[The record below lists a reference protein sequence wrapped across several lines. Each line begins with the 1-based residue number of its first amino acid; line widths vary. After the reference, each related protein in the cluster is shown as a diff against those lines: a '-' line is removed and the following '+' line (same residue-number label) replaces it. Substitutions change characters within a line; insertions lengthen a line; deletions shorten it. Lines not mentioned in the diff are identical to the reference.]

1 MYERVKRLYLDGSL
15 TESGLDRAV
24 MLKWITE
31 AQKAEIISGREDG
44 SE

>member
-15 TESGLDRAV
+15 TEAGLDRAV
-24 MLKWITE
+24 RLKWITE
-31 AQKAEIISGREDG
+31 EQKAEIISCREDG